1 MKITWNF
8 ADGSTSEVEVNEELG
23 EIILD
28 SRRQEENLERKERY
42 HCTSYDAFEYES
54 EELAGDDTPETI
66 TEQEFDNERIDH
78 ALSELSEIQR
88 KRLLMLAAGLSVREL
103 ARREGKEI
111 KTVRESIAAARKK
124 FLKKF

>member
-28 SRRQEENLERKERY
+28 SRRQEENLERRERY
-42 HCTSYDAFEYES
+42 HCTSYDAFEYEG
-54 EELAGDDTPETI
+54 EELADDYTPETI
-66 TEQEFDNERIDH
+66 TEQEFDNERINH

-88 KRLLMLAAGLSVREL
+88 TRLLMFAAGLSVREI

-111 KTVRESIAAARKK
+111 KTVRESIAAARKN